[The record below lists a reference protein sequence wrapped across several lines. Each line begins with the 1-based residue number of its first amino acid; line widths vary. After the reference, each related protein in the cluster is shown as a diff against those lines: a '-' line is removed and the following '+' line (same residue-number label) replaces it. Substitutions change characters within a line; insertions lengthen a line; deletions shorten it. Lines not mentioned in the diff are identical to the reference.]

1 MRSLLRV
8 WGYLVVTAGG
18 ERQARAYGEH
28 LRLRR
33 ELGLLAGVREVLVVA
48 DPGWRRVGSV
58 GSTLCCLAR
67 VIRERLD
74 GSGKDMQTPEAWQ
87 EALGGLRVLI
97 VHAGGDSRC
106 LPTVLA
112 ARPSSRFRAS
122 AIAPSAQRFPTA
134 GCRRTWPCPRDGG

>member
-1 MRSLLRV
+1 MARDQAARSPV
-8 WGYLVVTAGG
+8 CAWDYLVVTAGS
-18 ERQARAYGEH
+18 ERQARAYEAH

-33 ELGLLAGVREVLVVA
+33 ELGLLAGVREALVVA
-48 DPGWRRVGSV
+48 DPEGRRVGSG

-67 VIRERLD
+67 VIRERLK
-74 GSGKDMQTPEAWQ
+74 GSGKDVLDPEVWQ

-97 VHAGGDSRC
+97 VHAGGDSRR

-134 GCRRTWPCPRDGG
+134 GCRRT